1 MAREHGNSFISFTRA
16 QSLRTREHLRN
27 LPLAPEVQAR
37 FEAMAAQ
44 SVKDQKQI
52 EANDSLPFEIYRQQY
67 VSAERLG
74 LNRREAV
81 AH

>member
-1 MAREHGNSFISFTRA
+1 MVAHRDPHRLNR
-16 QSLRTREHLRN
+16 LRN